1 MNSFL
6 EISGIITG
14 IIGVYLAIRLSPL
27 CWIISIIN
35 VLIYCF
41 LFWIEKLYADSLLQI
56 LFCIISLYGWYQ
68 WTYNKELLIEKKVM
82 YKASYKEMI
91 FICMIFLL
99 SSFVLGYFLRI
110 YTDASFPELDSTL
123 TCGSLIAQYLQTK
136 KKIQNWIIWILVDIV
151 YVFLFINKGLYSTAA
166 LYALYCMMAIRGYKQ
181 WKAY

>member
-35 VLIYCF
+35 VLIYCY
-41 LFWIEKLYADSLLQI
+41 LFWVEKLYADSLLQI
-56 LFCIISLYGWYQ
+56 MFCIISIYGWHQ
-68 WTYNKELLIEKKVM
+68 WTYNKELQLEKKVM
-82 YKASYKEMI
+82 YKASYKEMV
-91 FICMIFLL
+91 FLCMLFLVSSITL
-99 SSFVLGYFLRI
+99 SYFLRI

-151 YVFLFINKGLYSTAA
+151 YVFLFAYKGLYTTAA
-166 LYALYCMMAIRGYKQ
+166 LYTVYCIMAFRGYKK